1 MDELDSLIEGVLKT
15 RRTSPDALDSDSLV
29 RFVEKTLD
37 NFYESSALTEAGGL
51 PDSVDIQKGKEF
63 LLTLPKFAPNES
75 WGDPQSADRQSVNR
89 IFNAIGGSATL
100 QDKLSFLTAVIDPNR
115 KITSP
120 RRIISS
126 LIILES
132 LSGILLNFQA
142 APAGFIF
149 ESFLAALLRG
159 HQIPAAGA
167 QTIADLEAFSQLSG
181 DRGNTSIS
189 LKLLSPNTAIEG
201 SYTDLIDSLNRAGS
215 MTYVVARKASG
226 TLRVESFVFTRDNF
240 LQAIS
245 KMQRG
250 DTLKTTSRLF
260 TLPDMDG
267 SKSLEYLDSLTDWNE
282 KYAALRQTP
291 GYRQLAKNA
300 LEEDILTES
309 ATQWSISPRQLDAL
323 AGTVEHTFLG
333 EIPYDPKV
341 LYQVA
346 ANRMDALGEEMLGLF
361 SATKS
366 LSDNVNLYFTEKTRT
381 SAISAAETAIT
392 DTTKIAKNLRTGV
405 EKDSKESS

>member
-1 MDELDSLIEGVLKT
+1 MDELDSLIEGVLNDRPASHDT
-15 RRTSPDALDSDSLV
+15 LDSDNLV

-37 NFYESSALTEAGGL
+37 NFYESSVLTEAEGL
-51 PDSVDIQKGKEF
+51 PDGVDTQKGKEF

-132 LSGILLNFQA
+132 LSGIILNFQA
-142 APAGFIF
+142 APAGFVF

-167 QTIADLEAFSQLSG
+167 NTIADLEAFSQLSG
-181 DRGNTSIS
+181 DRKNTSIS
-189 LKLLSPNTAIEG
+189 LKLLSPKTPIEG
-201 SYTDLIDSLNRAGS
+201 SYTDLIDSLDHTGS
-215 MTYVVARKASG
+215 MTYVIARKASG
-226 TLRVESFVFTRDNF
+226 ILRIESFVFTRDNF

-245 KMQRG
+245 RMQQG
-250 DTLKTTSRLF
+250 DKLKTTSKLF
-260 TLPDMDG
+260 ILPDMNPAE
-267 SKSLEYLDSLTDWNE
+267 SLEYLESLTDWGE
-282 KYAALRQTP
+282 KYTALRQTP
-291 GYRQLAKNA
+291 GYRQTSKNT
-300 LEEDILTES
+300 LTES
-309 ATQWSISPRQLDAL
+309 VTQWSLTPGQLDNL
-323 AGTVEHTFLG
+323 AGTVEHAFLG
-333 EIPYDPKV
+333 EVPYDPKV

-346 ANRMDALGEEMLGLF
+346 ANHMKALGDEMISLF
-361 SATKS
+361 SATKN
-366 LSDNVNLYFTEKTRT
+366 LSDNVSLYFTEKVR
-381 SAISAAETAIT
+381 SNAISAAEVAIR
-392 DTTKIAKNLRTGV
+392 DTTEIANSLRTGM

>member
-346 ANRMDALGEEMLGLF
+346 ANRMGALGEEMLGLF

>member
-15 RRTSPDALDSDSLV
+15 RQAPGTLDSDKLV
-29 RFVEKTLD
+29 RLVAETLD
-37 NFYESSALTEAGGL
+37 SYYEHSVLVEGEAALDNA
-51 PDSVDIQKGKEF
+51 DIQKGREF

-75 WGDPQSADRQSVNR
+75 WGDPKSADRQSVNR
-89 IFNAIGGSATL
+89 IFNAIGGAATL
-100 QDKLSFLTAVIDPNR
+100 QDKLSFLTAIIDPTR

-142 APAGFIF
+142 APAGFVF

-167 QTIADLEAFSQLSG
+167 NTIADLEAFSQLSG
-181 DRGNTSIS
+181 DRKNTSIS
-189 LKLLSPNTAIEG
+189 LKLLSPRTAIEG
-201 SYTDLIDSLNRAGS
+201 SYTDLIDSLDRAGS
-215 MTYVVARKASG
+215 MTYVVARKVGG

-245 KMQRG
+245 KMQKG
-250 DTLKTTSRLF
+250 DKLKATSKLF
-260 TLPDMDG
+260 LLPDMDG
-267 SKSLEYLDSLTDWNE
+267 TQSLEYLDSLTDWGE

-291 GYRQLAKNA
+291 GYRQTSKNT
-300 LEEDILTES
+300 LEEDTLTES
-309 ATQWSISPRQLDAL
+309 RTQWSISPSQIDSL
-323 AGTVEHTFLG
+323 AGVVEHTFLG
-333 EIPYDPKV
+333 EIPYEPEA
-341 LYQVA
+341 LYKVA
-346 ANRMDALGEEMLGLF
+346 ANRMKVLGDEMLSLF

-366 LSDNVNLYFTEKTRT
+366 LSDNVNLYFTEKART
-381 SAISAAETAIT
+381 NAISAAETAIT
-392 DTTKIAKNLRTGV
+392 DTTDIANSLRTGLNR
-405 EKDSKESS
+405 DSEESS